1 MHLELWLDESGD
13 FENDYKAHLNPSLVG
28 GVLIKKDRITEG
40 LAHQIIG
47 KDFVHFN
54 QEPSEYHLEILEKLK
69 NYQTEFVVFQNKER
83 VMIIDSDTTYLNV
96 LAEGIIQLLL
106 QLSAIVGDFDLDII
120 VATRKNMIKG
130 HGIIAHD
137 EYERRLRERII
148 LGLAKKA
155 LTRKNKW
162 KYNVYFD
169 DARTSYKL
177 MLADGVCNAYLTRTS
192 SKFGNTQQS
201 IIEEF
206 YNKDYLFSFYENS
219 VEYELKRS
227 LVEGKLSEVIF
238 ECFLEKDLKQRNF
251 LLEVALKR
259 LSDLDEYGQR
269 VQLLAISSKVETLVK
284 IDRSYLLIKPVLI
297 QFQQELFPR
306 LKELNI
312 NIPEFH
318 LDIILYLYTL
328 YTHEGSIEAET
339 QDQLFLA
346 ELNHVKDIMIKLKYF
361 HLYKLRRSI
370 HQKNMLNVLES
381 IKDNSKAISVFE
393 EIIQMYEVLDQ
404 DLGMRQETSLM
415 FEELGKAYGSRGQAY
430 TMLIHQNQDL
440 LQKAIADF
448 DQALKHFSFKKDK
461 DRQYMYKSLAYCEG
475 YQFKNS
481 LDYLF
486 KSCNLE
492 GESYRE
498 LIRHIKGKELVQT
511 IFKIHGYFKIMA
523 TAKAA
528 GEHQLADEMYDV
540 LIIEGMDFYSL
551 SKKWKDPHPIQFIYW
566 NMANYL
572 FLKGKYKQS
581 MKYLDK
587 AIEICD
593 VPLKQVTIKMI
604 QLGLL
609 AHKILI
615 LKKIGKNKEAAVVQ
629 NVLNDLYYS
638 LEKSDIHKTVF
649 SHMQDMGID
658 CVDGFDG
665 EQLPKIIRLA
675 SSIN

>member
-1 MHLELWLDESGD
+1 MQLELWLDESGD
-13 FENDYKAHLNPSLVG
+13 FESDNKSHLNPSLVG
-28 GVLIKKDRITEG
+28 GVLIKKGIITDG
-40 LAHQIIG
+40 LALQMIG
-47 KDFVHFN
+47 KGYVHFN
-54 QEPSEYHLEILEKLK
+54 QESAEYHLQILEKVK
-69 NYQTEFVVFQNKER
+69 KHQAEFVVFQNKER

-106 QLSAIVGDFDLDII
+106 QLSASVGDFELDII
-120 VATRKNMIKG
+120 IATRKNTVKG
-130 HGIIAHD
+130 YGIIAQE

-162 KYNVYFD
+162 KYHVYFD
-169 DARTSYKL
+169 DARTSHKL

-192 SKFGNTQQS
+192 SKFTDNQQS
-201 IIEEF
+201 IIEEL
-206 YNKDYLFSFYENS
+206 YDEDYLFSFFEDT

-238 ECFLEKDLKQRNF
+238 ECFWERDLTQRDF

-269 VQLLAISSKVETLVK
+269 LQLLAISSMVETFVK
-284 IDRSYLLIKPVLI
+284 IDRSYQLIKPVLI
-297 QFQQELFPR
+297 QFQQELFPK
-306 LKELNI
+306 LNELHI
-312 NIPEFH
+312 KVPEFH

-393 EIIQMYEVLDQ
+393 EMVQMHEILDE
-404 DLGMRQETSLM
+404 DLEMRQETSLM

-430 TMLIHQNQDL
+430 TMLIHQNQDF
-440 LQKAIADF
+440 LQQAIADF
-448 DQALKHFSFKKDK
+448 EQALKHFLYEKDK
-461 DRQYMYKSLAYCEG
+461 DRQYVYKSLAYCEG
-475 YQFKNS
+475 NQFKNS
-481 LDYLF
+481 LDYLY
-486 KSCNLE
+486 KSCHLE

-498 LIRHIKGKELVQT
+498 LIRHINGKQLTQT
-511 IFKIHGYFKIMA
+511 IFKIHCYFKIMA
-523 TAKAA
+523 TAKEA
-528 GEHQLADEMYDV
+528 GEHQIADDMYDG
-540 LIIEGMDFYSL
+540 LIKEEMDVYSL
-551 SKKWKDPHPIQFIYW
+551 SQKWNDPHPIQFICW
-566 NMANYL
+566 NMAKYL
-572 FLKGKYKQS
+572 FLKGKYKQG

-587 AIEICD
+587 AIEKCN
-593 VPLKQVTIKMI
+593 VPMNQVTIKMI
-604 QLGLL
+604 QLGML

-615 LKKIGKNKEAAVVQ
+615 SEQLGKKKEAAYVQ
-629 NVLNDLYYS
+629 NAFIDLYTS
-638 LEKSDIHKTVF
+638 MEKSDTYKTVF
-649 SHMQDMGID
+649 IHMQDIGID
-658 CVDGFDG
+658 SFDG
-665 EQLPKIIRLA
+665 EKLPKIIQLA